1 MRTKLTNA
9 VIYAIYLLIAAFLV
23 TGMFALQ
30 PVEARR
36 GCPNPW
42 ATAEHFGTTIGN
54 PGYVARFD
62 LNGDGAVTVGDIIL
76 AINCWL
82 EKHPSWEV

>member
-9 VIYAIYLLIAAFLV
+9 VIYAIYLLVAAFLV

-42 ATAEHFGTTIGN
+42 AMAEHFGTTIGN

-82 EKHPSWEV
+82 EGTP